1 MNKFKLSAVAII
13 ASLALTA
20 CGGGGGNN
28 SNNQPKES
36 TVNATQTTPAPKP
49 LVDLTINIPMK
60 NGNSVRLYNQD
71 YPLGSIDTKLKN
83 IEGKE
88 VAKFV
93 GTNRSYS
100 LHGVAIWSEN
110 GADNITQQLID
121 LQTGTNY
128 SVGTAN
134 NRSQLE
140 QVAMNVKGQALID
153 AVNNT
158 FRTTP
163 SVPYRTLI
171 SAGVVTPPSVTTD
184 KDGNKIYSLP
194 DTLRGKALY
203 KGDAVRYD
211 SLSLRA
217 RHIGETTL
225 NVDFDKKT
233 ISGKIDTDDHR
244 RNIEL
249 KETPISIKEATET
262 TGAYITFGENRDSK
276 VKNAVAHGNNLY
288 NTVSGTYSGQ
298 FYGPNAE
305 EVGGIVRFG
314 ADGEAISSED
324 STSFSAVKQ

>member
-49 LVDLTINIPMK
+49 IADLRVNIPMK
-60 NGNSVRLYNQD
+60 NNNTASIYNKD
-71 YPLGSIDTKLKN
+71 YSLGSIDTKLKN
-83 IEGKE
+83 SEGKE

-100 LHGVAIWSEN
+100 LHGVAVWSEN

-171 SAGVVTPPSVTTD
+171 SAGVITPPSVISD
-184 KDGNKIYSLP
+184 KDGNKTYSLP

-217 RHIGETTL
+217 RHVGETTL

-233 ISGKIDTDDHR
+233 ISGKINTDDHR

-249 KETPISIKEATET
+249 KETPIRVIEPTET
-262 TGAYITFGENRDSK
+262 TPGYIGFGDKNSKEN
-276 VKNAVAHGNNLY
+276 NAVAHGNHLY
-288 NTVSGTYSGQ
+288 NTVSGNYSGQ

>member
-36 TVNATQTTPAPKP
+36 TVNSTETRAAPKP
-49 LVDLTINIPMK
+49 LVDLPIDIPMK
-60 NGNSVRLYNQD
+60 NDNSAPLYNKD

-83 IEGKE
+83 SEGKE

-100 LHGVAIWSEN
+100 IHGVAVWSEN
-110 GADNITQQLID
+110 GVDNITQKLID

-128 SVGTAN
+128 SLGTEN
-134 NRSQLE
+134 NRTQLE
-140 QVAMNVKGQALID
+140 KIAMNVKGQALVD

-163 SVPYRTLI
+163 TVPYRTLI
-171 SAGVVTPPSVTTD
+171 SAGVITPPLVTSD
-184 KDGNKIYSLP
+184 KDGKKIYSLP
-194 DTLRGKALY
+194 DTLKGKAVY
-203 KGDAVRYD
+203 KGDAARYD

-233 ISGKIDTDDHR
+233 VSGKINTDDHR

-249 KETPISIKEATET
+249 KETLIRVIEPTENT
-262 TGAYITFGENRDSK
+262 AAYIAFGDDKDSK
-276 VKNAVAHGNNLY
+276 EKSAVAHGNHLY
-288 NTVSGTYSGQ
+288 NTVSGTYSGR

-305 EVGGIVRFG
+305 EAGGIVRFG